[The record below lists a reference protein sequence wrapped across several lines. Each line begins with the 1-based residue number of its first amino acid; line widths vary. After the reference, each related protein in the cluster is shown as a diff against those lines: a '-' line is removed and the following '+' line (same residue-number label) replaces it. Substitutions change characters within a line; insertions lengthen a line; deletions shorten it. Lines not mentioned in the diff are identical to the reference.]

1 VLSEASAAGIAWDAP
16 PEKSEGGATMEHY
29 SMEKWIDFAR
39 GVVGPQDKAAMESHL
54 KSGCKQCSRTLD
66 LWKHVYEAARFGQA
80 SEPPDSAVR
89 SVKANFALY
98 GPRREKRGAKAIAKL
113 LFDSTLGPL
122 PVGVRS
128 TASPARQLLF
138 GIGTYRID
146 LRMEPQIDS
155 QKVAVIGQVLHS
167 ADPLNGLGALPVS
180 IVKGR
185 KVVAETI
192 TSQFGE
198 FNLECDLEGG
208 FQLRVKLPAE
218 ELQFA
223 LVEPLLPPGRLL
235 PLSAD
240 SKRVS
245 RIPRRRKRHTR
256 GPY

>member
-1 VLSEASAAGIAWDAP
+1 M
-16 PEKSEGGATMEHY
+16 KHY

-39 GVVGPQDKAAMESHL
+39 GVAGPQDKAAMQSHL
-54 KSGCKQCSRTLD
+54 ESGCKQCSRTLG

-98 GPRREKRGAKAIAKL
+98 GPRREKRGVKAIAKL
-113 LFDSTLGPL
+113 LFDSSRSPL
-122 PVGVRS
+122 QVGVRS

-155 QKVAVIGQVLHS
+155 EKVAVVGQVLHS
-167 ADPLNGLGALPVS
+167 ADPRHGLGALPVAL
-180 IVKGR
+180 IKGR

-235 PLSAD
+235 PLSID
-240 SKRVS
+240 SKPVS
-245 RIPRRRKRHTR
+245 RIARQRKRRTR